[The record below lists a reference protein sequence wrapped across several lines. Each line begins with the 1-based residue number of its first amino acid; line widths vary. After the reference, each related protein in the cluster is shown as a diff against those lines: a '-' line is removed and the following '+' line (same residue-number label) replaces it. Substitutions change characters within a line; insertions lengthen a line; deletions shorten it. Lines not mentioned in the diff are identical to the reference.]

1 MKSNNFFIF
10 ENITVF
16 IVLTLAILTIPIL
29 FISGNE
35 VAAMILI
42 IIFGFVSLLVFILY
56 NQLREEDENLEDED
70 KDIDGAW
77 YSKHYMK
84 QIYEAYGIKNEEKLE
99 NNKDEDDEESVEE
112 NDIFKV
118 QGIKITSPISE
129 TFKSVEPIST
139 HLEDFGA
146 EEIETKIKFYKT
158 LRTFSF
164 IVLVI
169 VAGVYTYLQKE
180 YPNLGNKTTFFYAI
194 ISVIIIIRLILIYL
208 EVKLK
213 KD

>member
-1 MKSNNFFIF
+1 MKSNNFFSF
-10 ENITVF
+10 ESITVL

-35 VAAMILI
+35 VAAIILI
-42 IIFGFVSLLVFILY
+42 LIFGFVSLFVFILY
-56 NQLREEDENLEDED
+56 NQLRQEDEDLEDED

-77 YSKHYMK
+77 YSNHYMK

-99 NNKDEDDEESVEE
+99 NNEDEDDED
-112 NDIFKV
+112 DIFKA
-118 QGIKITSPISE
+118 QDIKTTYPISE

-139 HLEDFGA
+139 HLEDFGT
-146 EEIETKIKFYKT
+146 EDIETKIKFYKT
-158 LRTFSF
+158 LRTISF
-164 IVLVI
+164 IVLII
-169 VAGVYTYLQKE
+169 VAGAYTYLQKE
-180 YPNLGNKTTFFYAI
+180 YPNLGNKTTLFYAI

>member
-35 VAAMILI
+35 VAAIILI
-42 IIFGFVSLLVFILY
+42 LIFGFVSLFVFILY
-56 NQLREEDENLEDED
+56 NQLRQEDEDLEDED

-77 YSKHYMK
+77 YSNHYMK